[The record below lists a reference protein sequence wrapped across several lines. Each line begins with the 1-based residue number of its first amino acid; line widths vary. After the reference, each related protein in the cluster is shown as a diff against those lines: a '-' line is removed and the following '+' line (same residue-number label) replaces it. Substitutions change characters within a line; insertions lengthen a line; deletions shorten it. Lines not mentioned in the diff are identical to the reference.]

1 MNKLFRSE
9 WIKFR
14 TLRSHWVLLAL
25 VFVLGLGMAA
35 LAVGFYDAEP
45 GVPREALNN
54 PESLIGAILGFS
66 TPVAGILLAVLG
78 VMAMGGEYKSK
89 TVLPSFSAAPIRSE
103 VIAAK
108 GIVLAAVALVTS
120 VLLVA
125 VNVPIGIFWL
135 DQKGF
140 DIDFGADNLLQAA
153 GGSVLY
159 LVVLALFGYGVGL
172 ILTNQSLAI
181 TLVII
186 MPLVVDQA
194 LAGLIPGDWIK
205 QVLPFTAGSALFQ
218 PGGTENVEVWQGG
231 AILGLWVS
239 AVVIAGGIVFERRD
253 LGNTG

>member
-1 MNKLFRSE
+1 VNKLFRSE
-9 WIKFR
+9 WIKFK
-14 TLRSHWVLLAL
+14 TLRSHWVMLASTL
-25 VFVLGLGMAA
+25 ILSWGMLA
-35 LAVGFYDAEP
+35 LAVGFYDTEP
-45 GVPREALNN
+45 DVPKEALNN
-54 PESLIGAILGFS
+54 TDALLGAILGFS

-89 TVLPSFSAAPIRSE
+89 TVLPSFSAAPIRGE

-120 VLLVA
+120 LLMVA
-125 VNVPIGIFWL
+125 VDVIVGILWL

-140 DIDFGADNLLQAA
+140 DIDFGAANLLQAA
-153 GGSVLY
+153 GGAVLY
-159 LVVLALFGYGVGL
+159 LVALALFGFGLGL

-181 TLVII
+181 TLAII
-186 MPLVVDQA
+186 IPLVVDPA
-194 LAGLIPGDWIK
+194 LAALIPGDWIK
-205 QVLPFTAGSALFQ
+205 QVLPFAAGGALFA

-231 AILGLWVS
+231 AVLGLWVS

>member
-9 WIKFR
+9 WIKFK
-14 TLRSHWVLLAL
+14 TLRSHWVLLAS

-45 GVPREALNN
+45 DVPREALNN
-54 PESLIGAILGFS
+54 TESLISAILGFS

-159 LVVLALFGYGVGL
+159 LVVLALFGYGLGL

-194 LAGLIPGDWIK
+194 LAALIPGDWIK

>member
-1 MNKLFRSE
+1 M
-9 WIKFR
+9 
-14 TLRSHWVLLAL
+14 LR
-25 VFVLGLGMAA
+25 
-35 LAVGFYDAEP
+35 
-45 GVPREALNN
+45 
-54 PESLIGAILGFS
+54 
-66 TPVAGILLAVLG
+66 
-78 VMAMGGEYKSK
+78 
-89 TVLPSFSAAPIRSE
+89 
-103 VIAAK
+103 K

-159 LVVLALFGYGVGL
+159 LVVLALFGYGLGL

-194 LAGLIPGDWIK
+194 LAALIPGDWIK

-239 AVVIAGGIVFERRD
+239 TVVIAGGIVFERRD